1 MASFSVVNNI
11 ASANAQANLATTNI
25 GLQQALNR
33 LSSGLRINRS
43 GDDAAGLAVANAY
56 RSTIAVLNQGM
67 RNAGDGLSTLQIKDG
82 ALNNI
87 SNLLDRLATL
97 ATQSASSSA
106 TVSRASLDL
115 EFQDVLTEIDREA
128 TVAGLDASGGFLDLR
143 EQRLHQR
150 DRRRHRRRS
159 QCGRPRTDG
168 QSCGQRRRTHRRP

>member
-25 GLQQALNR
+25 GLQLALNR

-43 GDDAAGLAVANAY
+43 GDDAAGLAVANIY

-97 ATQSASSSA
+97 ATQWASSSSNVNRD
-106 TVSRASLDL
+106 TLDL
-115 EFQDVLTEIDREA
+115 EFQDVLSDIDREA
-128 TVAGLDASGGFLDLR
+128 SVAGLTTSAGFSVFVSSNGTNGSIGG
-143 EQRLHQR
+143 
-150 DRRRHRRRS
+150 
-159 QCGRPRTDG
+159 TINAA
-168 QSCGQRRRTHRRP
+168 TA